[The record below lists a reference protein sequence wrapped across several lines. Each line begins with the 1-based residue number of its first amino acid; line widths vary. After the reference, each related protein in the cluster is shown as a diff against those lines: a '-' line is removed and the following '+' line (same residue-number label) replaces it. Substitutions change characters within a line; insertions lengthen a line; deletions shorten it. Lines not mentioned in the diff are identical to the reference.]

1 MWNVARRPRWIAML
15 VLCLAVAA
23 AFALLGQWQLE
34 RSVDEAT
41 VIDRDTETVQP
52 IEQLTEPQ
60 RSVTETMAGH
70 VVSATGAFV
79 PDEFTVLSDRQQ
91 DGQAVYWLVGQFR
104 LGGSTAEQQ
113 TGPSVAVA
121 VGWAST
127 ADELEGVIDR
137 LPAGTLEISGRYL
150 PSESPAESDFEND
163 VHSTLAIAELIN
175 VWQAVD
181 DVYGGYLVLHD
192 DFGQQLIASPQPSEE
207 VQLNW
212 LNIFYAA
219 EWVIFA
225 GFALYLWYRLVK
237 DAWERELE
245 EAELAAEAAEPS
257 AASPASPTSA
267 PSAESGTSRP
277 SAQSTSAE

>member
-52 IEQLTEPQ
+52 IDRLTEPQ
-60 RSVTETMAGH
+60 RAVTEAMAGH

-79 PDEFTVLSDRQQ
+79 PGEFTVLSDRQQ
-91 DGQAVYWLVGQFR
+91 DGESGYWLVGQFR
-104 LGGSTAEQQ
+104 VGATEAERQ
-113 TGPSVAVA
+113 TGPSLAVA
-121 VGWAST
+121 IGWAPTS
-127 ADELEGVIDR
+127 AELDGVIDR
-137 LPAGTLEISGRYL
+137 LPDGPLEITGRYL
-150 PSESPAESDFEND
+150 PSEAPTDSDFENGE
-163 VHSTLAIAELIN
+163 HSSLAIAALIN
-175 VWQAVD
+175 QWQSVD

-192 DFGQQLIASPQPSEE
+192 DVGQQLISSPKPSEE

-225 GFALYLWYRLVK
+225 GFAIYLWYRLVK

-245 EAELAAEAAEPS
+245 EAAELAAQQ
-257 AASPASPTSA
+257 
-267 PSAESGTSRP
+267 SRDP
-277 SAQSTSAE
+277 QKVD